1 MKKILWF
8 FIGILSTMIAVG
20 GLLLKGDVPKLLTL
34 AMFLGGVIVA
44 MIAFIA
50 FFVSLSK
57 QHNEDTQRVITDL
70 QLLRL
75 FKQQP
80 GGLLSAGMI
89 AEKTELTKGEAAS
102 RLSALSTGG
111 LLIAGTNPTGMKY
124 FYELSAPL
132 EEIPGIQLSGEPFL
146 TIEDMQNIF
155 IAYDYKV
162 SPHDLMVTTG
172 LPWKML
178 SHEMQHFRKQG
189 VVEVAYI
196 QRPGDSYKQ
205 YILMEKYH
213 RSEGLDL
220 ESRTRINE
228 SVKQVLYDENLL
240 V

>member
-1 MKKILWF
+1 METSTLVLVISLMTVGF
-8 FIGILSTMIAVG
+8 LMLFIA
-20 GLLLKGDVPKLLTL
+20 LLLQQKKTKV
-34 AMFLGGVIVA
+34 VR
-44 MIAFIA
+44 
-50 FFVSLSK
+50 S
-57 QHNEDTQRVITDL
+57 TQRLVSDL
-70 QLLRL
+70 DILRL
-75 FKQQP
+75 FEKQP
-80 GGLLSAGMI
+80 GGLLSAEMV
-89 AEKTELTKGEAAS
+89 AEKTELTKVEATT
-102 RLSALSTGG
+102 RLSNLSTGG
-111 LLIAGTNPTGMKY
+111 LLIAGTNPTGMRY

-146 TIEDMQNIF
+146 TIEDLQEIF

-178 SHEMQHFRKQG
+178 SREMQHFRKEK
-189 VVEVAYI
+189 VIDVAYI

-205 YILMEKYH
+205 YILMEEYH

-228 SVKQVLYDENLL
+228 EVKQVLYDERYL

>member
-1 MKKILWF
+1 M
-8 FIGILSTMIAVG
+8 
-20 GLLLKGDVPKLLTL
+20 LKGDAPKILTIT
-34 AMFLGGVIVA
+34 MFLGGLSLA
-44 MIAFIA
+44 MIGFIS
-50 FFVSLSK
+50 FFVSRST
-57 QHNEDTQRVITDL
+57 QHNEDTQRIFTDL

-75 FKQQP
+75 FEQQP
-80 GGLLSAGMI
+80 GGLLSAAMI
-89 AEKTELTKGEAAS
+89 AEKTKLTRAQASS
-102 RLSALSTGG
+102 RLTSLATGG
-111 LLIAGTNPTGMKY
+111 LLVAGTNPTGMRY

-132 EEIPGIQLSGEPFL
+132 EEKSGIQLSGEPFL
-146 TIEDMQNIF
+146 TIEDLQEVF

-172 LPWKML
+172 LPWTML
-178 SHEMQHFRKQG
+178 SREMQHFRKQG
-189 VVEVAYI
+189 VIDVAYI

-205 YILMEKYH
+205 YILMERYH